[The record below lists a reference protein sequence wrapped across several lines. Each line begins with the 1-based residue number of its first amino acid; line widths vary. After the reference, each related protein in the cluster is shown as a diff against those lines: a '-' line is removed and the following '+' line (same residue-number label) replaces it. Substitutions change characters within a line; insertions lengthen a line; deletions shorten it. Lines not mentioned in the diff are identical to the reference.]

1 MPCRGFK
8 LTGITWTGENKM
20 HRDVLVK
27 THVNKLLKDKS
38 FGQLEAKAYA
48 CIAVIKSCFIG
59 DDCA

>member
-1 MPCRGFK
+1 
-8 LTGITWTGENKM
+8 M